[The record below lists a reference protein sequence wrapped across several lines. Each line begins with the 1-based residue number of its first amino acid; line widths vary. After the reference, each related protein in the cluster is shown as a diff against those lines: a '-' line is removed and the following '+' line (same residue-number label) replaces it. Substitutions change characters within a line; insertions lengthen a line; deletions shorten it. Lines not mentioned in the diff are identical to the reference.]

1 VAHPPSW
8 NRLVPGLLSLAA
20 VVGAIVAILGFA
32 RVGTLSGKTVRLYVI
47 TDQAGGVIKGTEVWL
62 YGEKIG
68 IVRGTSLRPFG
79 IDNAHRVL
87 VDMDVLASDAD
98 RIRRDSRAQ
107 IRPGSSMIGAPVVFF
122 SGGTRTS
129 PPLRAGDTIA
139 SDPQTQLDVTRAKFA
154 DFERQIPEIRQ
165 DVDTLKAELFSSN
178 GTLGAATRSGDAA
191 TARELRVLA
200 RQLNARRSRAAGTLA
215 LLGRG
220 DLATR
225 VQQLHAVVD
234 SLRTIARSAPGG
246 PRSMFGD
253 TSFTAAVTA
262 VGVELTAVH
271 ALLESPQGTVGRL
284 RVDSAV
290 SRQLDA
296 TSDSI
301 RALARDAGADIT
313 RFLPF

>member
-1 VAHPPSW
+1 VAHTPSW

-20 VVGAIVAILGFA
+20 AAGAIIAILGFA

-178 GTLGAATRSGDAA
+178 GSLGAATRSGDAA

-220 DLATR
+220 DLAAR

-234 SLRTIARSAPGG
+234 SLRTIARAAPGG

-253 TSFTAAVTA
+253 TAFTSAVTA
-262 VGVELTAVH
+262 VGAELTAVH
-271 ALLESPQGTVGRL
+271 ALLDSPQGTVGRL
-284 RVDSAV
+284 HVDSAV
-290 SRQLDA
+290 SRQLEA